1 MINIT
6 ENFLELVDI
15 EDIILEEEYVNMVD
29 ISVDVDQSFL
39 LSNGLVSH
47 NSASSPFRDY
57 RNDKTQGAFCLRG
70 KFVNATDMTNA
81 KLIENKEVLNF
92 MAAMGL
98 RLGEEADPEKLRY
111 GKILIYTDADTDGS
125 SIAALLINFLYKYWP
140 ELFNNEMV
148 YRVETPIVVSQNIKS
163 KKKIN
168 FYNQEEYNKWL
179 VTANTKEWIIK
190 YKKGLA
196 ALSNDEYEDIILNP
210 RLISILNDES
220 SQQSLNIWFG
230 KDSELRK
237 TELLKLQ

>member
-1 MINIT
+1 MIT

-15 EDIILEEEYVNMVD
+15 EDIILEDEYVNMVD

-98 RLGEEADPEKLRY
+98 RLGEEAELEKLRY
-111 GKILIYTDADTDGS
+111 GKILIYTDADCLEENTLIITKDG
-125 SIAALLINFLYKYWP
+125 
-140 ELFNNEMV
+140 E
-148 YRVETPIVVSQNIKS
+148 
-163 KKKIN
+163 KKIKDIT
-168 FYNQEEYNKWL
+168 YEDL
-179 VTANTKEWIIK
+179 ILTHSGK
-190 YKKGLA
+190 YKKVK
-196 ALSNDEYEDIILNP
+196 NIIEKDVSSYIKIKVNGNTIICSENHKLMIF
-210 RLISILNDES
+210 RDGKIMELKASEIKYTDHFLI
-220 SQQSLNIWFG
+220 
-230 KDSELRK
+230 KK
-237 TELLKLQ
+237 

>member
-1 MINIT
+1 MIT

-15 EDIILEEEYVNMVD
+15 EDIILQDEYVNMVD

-47 NSASSPFRDY
+47 NSAASPFRTY
-57 RNDKTQGAFCLRG
+57 RDPNIHGAFCLRG
-70 KFVNATDMTNA
+70 KFVNAMDMNNQ

-98 RLGEEADPEKLRY
+98 RLGEVADIKKLRY
-111 GKILIYTDADTDGS
+111 GKIYIFCDADFDGY
-125 SIAALLINFLYKYWP
+125 SINALLINFLFKYWP
-140 ELFNNEMV
+140 ELFDNQMV
-148 YRVETPIVVSQNIKS
+148 YRVETPIVVSQNIKT

-168 FYNQEEYNKWL
+168 FYTQEEYNNWL
-179 VTANTKEWIIK
+179 SSANTKEWIIK

-196 ALSNDEYEDIILNP
+196 ALSNDEYEDIILKP
-210 RLISILNDES
+210 RLISILNDDYS
-220 SQQSLNIWFG
+220 KQSLNIWFG

>member
-1 MINIT
+1 MI

-15 EDIILEEEYVNMVD
+15 EDIILEDEYVNMVD

-57 RNDKTQGAFCLRG
+57 RIQDTQGAFCLRG
-70 KFVNATDMTNA
+70 KFVNAMDMTNV

-98 RLGEEADPEKLRY
+98 RLGEGADPEKLRY

-140 ELFNNEMV
+140 ELFINQMV
-148 YRVETPIVVSQNIKS
+148 YRVETPIVVSQNLKS

-179 VTANTKEWIIK
+179 NNINPKEWVIK

-196 ALSNDEYEDIILNP
+196 ALSNDEYEEIILKP
-210 RLISILNDES
+210 RLMAILPDDNS
-220 SQQSLNIWFG
+220 SHSLMTWFG

-237 TELLKLQ
+237 EQLLKLQ